1 MDMESSPKHNVEQ
14 SEEMKSAE
22 IIAKEVSPKHNVE
35 ESEEKKEEEEEE
47 EEVKSV
53 DIEEEDE
60 EMESIDIHEVEGDK
74 TVSSMDEI
82 ESLDSDDDSSES
94 SVDSKHEDDDGT
106 SKAREETVEEQS
118 NSHHS
123 SSSPDANSSSTSSA
137 WTEKAAAIKNF
148 VRVKSEV
155 AVHTLIRRLSG
166 KLSVDN
172 AAAHGGTR
180 DDEVKSMESP
190 KSEGKS
196 MWNPLSYLKMM
207 QNDDDESVDREEEA
221 VLESV
226 VMKGRIILYTRLG
239 CEECRE
245 CRLFLHEKR
254 LRYVEINIDIYPTR
268 KLELEKICGGGDND
282 VPKVFF
288 NQELV
293 GSFKELKVLEESGEL
308 EEKIRHL
315 IEEAPPR
322 EAPLPPFSGEDDAS
336 SKGPVD
342 ELALIVLRMKPC
354 IVKDRFYK
362 MRRFKNSFLGSEA
375 VDFLCEDQSL
385 EREAA
390 VEVARKLASQL
401 FFQHVLEEN
410 QFEDGNHLY
419 RFLDDDPLVSSQ
431 CHNIPRG
438 IIELKPR
445 PIAEIESR
453 LRLVY
458 RAILEAYTSPDGKH
472 VDYRSIHGSEEFAR
486 YLRIIQELH
495 RVELEDMQREEKL
508 AFFINLYNMM
518 AIHSILVCGHPAG
531 TFDRTKMFMDFKYV
545 IGGNTY
551 SLSAIQNGILRGNQ
565 RPIFNPIKPFGVKDK
580 RSKVALPY
588 AEPLTHFA
596 LVCGTRSGP
605 PLRCFTPGEIDKE
618 LMEAARDFLRGGGL
632 IVDLNEKVAYISQ
645 IFNWYGV
652 DFGKSKEEVLKH
664 ASTFLEPQLSEA
676 LLDCL
681 VDTQFEVKYQRYDW
695 GLNN

>member
-1 MDMESSPKHNVEQ
+1 MASSPKHNVE
-14 SEEMKSAE
+14 E
-22 IIAKEVSPKHNVE
+22 I
-35 ESEEKKEEEEEE
+35 EEKKEEEM
-47 EEVKSV
+47 KSV
-53 DIEEEDE
+53 DIEEFSRKPVDEIEEMMEDNEDE
-60 EMESIDIHEVEGDK
+60 EMESIDIHEEEGDK
-74 TVSSMDEI
+74 IVTMDEI
-82 ESLDSDDDSSES
+82 MSVDSDDDDSES
-94 SVDSKHEDDDGT
+94 SAESNDEIT
-106 SKAREETVEEQS
+106 KAREESVDDRS
-118 NSHHS
+118 GISHHS
-123 SSSPDANSSSTSSA
+123 SPESNSSTSSA

-172 AAAHGGTR
+172 AAHGTR
-180 DDEVKSMESP
+180 DDEVKSVDSP
-190 KSEGKS
+190 KTEGKS

-207 QNDDDESVDREEEA
+207 QNDDDSVDTEEEVA
-221 VLESV
+221 LEPV

-254 LRYVEINIDIYPTR
+254 LRYVEINIDIYPSR
-268 KLELEKICGGGDND
+268 KLELEKICGGD
-282 VPKVFF
+282 VAPKVFF
-288 NQELV
+288 NEELV

-308 EEKIRHL
+308 EEKIKHL

-342 ELALIVLRMKPC
+342 ELALIVLKMKPC
-354 IVKDRFYK
+354 VVKDRFYK
-362 MRRFKNSFLGSEA
+362 MRRFKNCFLGSEA
-375 VDFLCEDQSL
+375 VDFLSADQSL
-385 EREAA
+385 ER
-390 VEVARKLASQL
+390 
-401 FFQHVLEEN
+401 
-410 QFEDGNHLY
+410 DG
-419 RFLDDDPLVSSQ
+419 
-431 CHNIPRG
+431 
-438 IIELKPR
+438 PR
-445 PIAEIESR
+445 PIVEIASR

-518 AIHSILVCGHPAG
+518 AIHSILVWGHPAG

-565 RPIFNPIKPFGVKDK
+565 RPMFNPMKPFGAKDK

-618 LMEAARDFLRGGGL
+618 LMEAARDFLRCGGL
-632 IVDLNEKVAYISQ
+632 IVDLNDKFAYINQ
-645 IFNWYGV
+645 IFNW
-652 DFGKSKEEVLKH
+652 
-664 ASTFLEPQLSEA
+664 
-676 LLDCL
+676 
-681 VDTQFEVKYQRYDW
+681 
-695 GLNN
+695 

>member
-1 MDMESSPKHNVEQ
+1 MESSPKEQNTEEERKSAEIIAKEVSPKQQNVE
-14 SEEMKSAE
+14 EEKKSAE

-35 ESEEKKEEEEEE
+35 KKEEEFTRKPVVEIEEE
-47 EEVKSV
+47 E
-53 DIEEEDE
+53 E
-60 EMESIDIHEVEGDK
+60 EMESIDIHEEEEEGDNN
-74 TVSSMDEI
+74 VSLDEI
-82 ESLDSDDDSSES
+82 MSVDSSDDDDDSES
-94 SVDSKHEDDDGT
+94 SAEIT
-106 SKAREETVEEQS
+106 KACEETVVDERSGISQES
-118 NSHHS
+118 N
-123 SSSPDANSSSTSSA
+123 SSTSSA

-148 VRVKSEV
+148 VRAKSEV
-155 AVHTLIRRLSG
+155 AVHTMIRRLSG
-166 KLSVDN
+166 KLSIDN
-172 AAAHGGTR
+172 AAHGTK
-180 DDEVKSMESP
+180 DDEVESP
-190 KSEGKS
+190 KTEGKS
-196 MWNPLSYLKMM
+196 LWNPLSYLKMM
-207 QNDDDESVDREEEA
+207 QNDEDLVYREEET
-221 VLESV
+221 VFEPI

-239 CEECRE
+239 CEECRG

-268 KLELEKICGGGDND
+268 KVELEKISGGDV
-282 VPKVFF
+282 VPMVFF
-288 NQELV
+288 NEKLV

-308 EEKIRHL
+308 EEKIKHL
-315 IEEAPPR
+315 IEETPPR

-342 ELALIVLRMKPC
+342 ELALIVLKMKPC
-354 IVKDRFYK
+354 VVKDRFYK
-362 MRRFKNSFLGSEA
+362 MRRFKNCFLGSEA
-375 VDFLCEDQSL
+375 VDFLSADQRL
-385 EREAA
+385 ERDGA

-410 QFEDGNHLY
+410 LFEDGNHLY
-419 RFLDDDPLVSSQ
+419 RFLDDDPIVSSQ

-438 IIELKPR
+438 IIDLKPR
-445 PIAEIESR
+445 PIVEIASR

-518 AIHSILVCGHPAG
+518 AIHSILVWGHPAG

-545 IGGNTY
+545 IGGYTY

-565 RPIFNPIKPFGVKDK
+565 RPMFNPMKPFGVKDK

-588 AEPLTHFA
+588 AEPLTHFT

-618 LMEAARDFLRGGGL
+618 LMEAARDFLRCGGL
-632 IVDLNEKVAYISQ
+632 RVDLNAKVAEISK
-645 IFNWYGV
+645 IFDWYGV
-652 DFGKSKEEVLKH
+652 DFGNGKEEILKH

-681 VDTQFEVKYQRYDW
+681 VDTQFEVKYQPYDW